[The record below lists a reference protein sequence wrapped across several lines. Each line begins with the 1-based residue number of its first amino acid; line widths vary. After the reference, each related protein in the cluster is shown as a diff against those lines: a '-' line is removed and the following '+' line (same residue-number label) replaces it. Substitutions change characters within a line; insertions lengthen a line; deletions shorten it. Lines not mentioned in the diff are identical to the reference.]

1 MSSIGS
7 WNKLVFKVSSKKV
20 FSLTDIS
27 VKYSANWVNHEII
40 GQAPKTEFQGKGQIA
55 VECKIILD
63 AALGVR
69 PENEAK
75 KFVNALQNGTKA
87 KLVIAGKAMSKYQ
100 FALTDVSK
108 AYDIVTNQGKTQRLT
123 LNLTFKESR

>member
-1 MSSIGS
+1 M
-7 WNKLVFKVSSKKV
+7 

-27 VKYSANWVNHEII
+27 VKYSANWVNHEIV
-40 GQAPKTEFQGKGQIA
+40 GQVPKTEFQGKGQIA

-63 AALGVR
+63 ATLGVR

-75 KFVNALQNGTKA
+75 KFVKALQNGTKA
-87 KLVIAGKAMSKYQ
+87 KLVIAGKAISKYK

>member
-27 VKYSANWVNHEII
+27 VKYSANWVNHEIV
-40 GQAPKTEFQGKGQIA
+40 GQVPKTEFQGKGQIA

-63 AALGVR
+63 ASLGVR

-87 KLVIAGKAMSKYQ
+87 KLVIAGKSISKYK
-100 FALTDVSK
+100 FALTDVSE

>member
-7 WNKLVFKVSSKKV
+7 WNKIVFKVSSKKV

-27 VKYSANWVNHEII
+27 VKYSANWVNHEIV
-40 GQAPKTEFQGKGQIA
+40 GQVPKTEFQGKGQIA

-63 AALGVR
+63 VTLGVR

-75 KFVNALQNGTKA
+75 KFVKALQNGTKA
-87 KLVIAGKAMSKYQ
+87 KLVIAGKAISKYK